1 MRVPLEGWLLTGI
14 IALGS
19 TAALAADTK
28 TPFPPCTTAPTT
40 ADQKAAKGAFE
51 AGQGSFNEADYA
63 TAITY
68 WRDAYRRD
76 CTAHALLLNLARAYE
91 LKSDRSEAVNALET
105 YLQRKPDTPD
115 ADQIRRRID
124 NLKQQ
129 MAAVAPS
136 PAPTAG
142 PVPTSTATTTTFVP
156 PPPAEVPST
165 SGRSPAPYFVMGGGA
180 LVAIVG
186 AVIYAGGAKKVS
198 DFEAACPNRMCP
210 GGPAQQQEANDARN
224 QQNLGGVV
232 LGLGIAGIGAGLIW
246 YLTSTPSSSPAPAP
260 ARASLTP
267 VVGSGFGGV
276 SLSGH
281 F

>member
-1 MRVPLEGWLLTGI
+1 MGVISWIVLGGLAGWIASLIVNKTGEGLLRDIILGI
-14 IALGS
+14 IGGVIGGWIFAAVGS
-19 TAALAADTK
+19 TGVT
-28 TPFPPCTTAPTT
+28 
-40 ADQKAAKGAFE
+40 G
-51 AGQGSFNEADYA
+51 FNL
-63 TAITY
+63 
-68 WRDAYRRD
+68 WS
-76 CTAHALLLNLARAYE
+76 L
-91 LKSDRSEAVNALET
+91 
-105 YLQRKPDTPD
+105 
-115 ADQIRRRID
+115 
-124 NLKQQ
+124 
-129 MAAVAPS
+129 
-136 PAPTAG
+136 
-142 PVPTSTATTTTFVP
+142 F
-156 PPPAEVPST
+156 
-165 SGRSPAPYFVMGGGA
+165 
-180 LVAIVG
+180 VAIVG

-267 VVGSGFGGV
+267 VVGSGFGGL